1 MALGNKIT
9 LKKVFGDYDTD
20 DEYIV
25 KTVDQNFMEFD
36 IDQSLSKEE
45 VEKLYSRG
53 TYKVRLVQMDY
64 LTALLFWDLFA
75 RVSAT
80 VLVVGTM
87 YVFWIWIHS
96 K

>member
-1 MALGNKIT
+1 MTLGHKIT

-53 TYKVRLVQMDY
+53 TYKVRLV
-64 LTALLFWDLFA
+64 
-75 RVSAT
+75 
-80 VLVVGTM
+80 
-87 YVFWIWIHS
+87 
-96 K
+96 